1 MGSALSEK
9 EKMKKIQFDTI
20 SGVVE
25 VQDFDE
31 GVTMVKQSI
40 VFECLKT
47 CEDGEVCGC
56 EVDDATFAKIAEEYG
71 VK

>member
-1 MGSALSEK
+1 
-9 EKMKKIQFDTI
+9 MKRIQFDTI

-25 VQDFDE
+25 VSSFDD
-31 GVTMVKQSI
+31 GVTVVPQAI

-56 EVDDATFAKIAEEYG
+56 EVDDATFAKIDEEYR